1 MYPFRDF
8 YCLESLTIHF
18 CYCIVIAVTVLHNG
32 LELSKIVQILDF
44 YKTKTLKKF
53 PPLHYTISNFFSEHL
68 KINWNLIVCVKNF
81 PYQAIPL
88 FFLEIF

>member
-32 LELSKIVQILDF
+32 LELSSKIVQILDF
-44 YKTKTLKKF
+44 YETKTF
-53 PPLHYTISNFFSEHL
+53 NMFHHYTNSNFFSQRL
-68 KINWNLIVCVKNF
+68 KINRNFLVLIMCNF
-81 PYQAIPL
+81 FPIPL
-88 FFLEIF
+88 FF